1 LTVYRIGR
9 DNHRLTLR
17 EEFMLAYVF
26 VVLALLVRF
35 VSVPVS
41 FAPVGGALL
50 FFGARGPRRQAW
62 IPVLLLAGGDFVL
75 TKFVYGYAYTL
86 DHVITAA
93 WYAAVL
99 LMGRLLLENAR
110 PLRVVVAALA
120 SSVGFFAISNFSVW
134 LMGNMYPYTL
144 NGLAACYAAA
154 LPFFQKQA
162 VSDVVFT
169 AVMFTVPAV
178 IELVRPQAVKA

>member
-1 LTVYRIGR
+1 
-9 DNHRLTLR
+9 
-17 EEFMLAYVF
+17 MLAYLF

-50 FFGARGPRRQAW
+50 FFGARGPRRHWW

-75 TKFVYGYAYTL
+75 TKFIYGYPYTI
-86 DHVITAA
+86 DHLITVA

-99 LMGRLLLENAR
+99 LMGRLILENAR
-110 PLRVVVAALA
+110 PVRVVVAALA
-120 SSVGFFAISNFSVW
+120 TSVGFFAISNFGVW
-134 LMGNMYPYTL
+134 LTGNMYPLTL

-154 LPFFQKQA
+154 VPFFRKQV
-162 VSDVVFT
+162 VSDVLFT
-169 AVMFTVPAV
+169 VVMFSVPAL
-178 IELVRPQAVKA
+178 IALMKPQPAKA

>member
-1 LTVYRIGR
+1 
-9 DNHRLTLR
+9 
-17 EEFMLAYVF
+17 MLAYLF

-50 FFGARGPRRQAW
+50 FFGARGPRRHWW
-62 IPVLLLAGGDFVL
+62 IPVLLLAGADFVL
-75 TKFVYGYAYTL
+75 TKFIYGYPYTL
-86 DHVITAA
+86 DHLITVA

-99 LMGRLLLENAR
+99 LMGRLMLENAR
-110 PLRVVVAALA
+110 PVRVVVAALA
-120 SSVGFFAISNFSVW
+120 TSVGFFAISNFGVW

-154 LPFFQKQA
+154 VPFFRKQA

-169 AVMFTVPAV
+169 VAMFSVPAL
-178 IELVRPQAVKA
+178 IELMKPQAAKA